1 MPPTPP
7 TPPMTPSTA
16 TTPLPQPPR
25 LPRMVELLVLALVA
39 GAGGTFGAGCRAG
52 AMFAARM
59 LGQPAW
65 VAYAA
70 VNVIGALLA
79 GLVVGW
85 FVLPEATNPLRAADR
100 PLRRREHLIV
110 TGILGGLT
118 TVSGFAWDASALVL
132 RAIEPAPA
140 ARAAELASETGAAG
154 SDRIASASDALP
166 QLALAMVANGAV
178 GLAAAWLGLAMA
190 LRFRRGGAV
199 AARAEA

>member
-1 MPPTPP
+1 M
-7 TPPMTPSTA
+7 
-16 TTPLPQPPR
+16 
-25 LPRMVELLVLALVA
+25 LVA
-39 GAGGTFGAGCRAG
+39 GAGGTFGAACRAG

-85 FVLPEATNPLRAADR
+85 LVLPEATNPLQAVDR

-110 TGILGGLT
+110 TGVLGGLT
-118 TVSGFAWDASALVL
+118 TVSGFAWDVSALVL

-140 ARAAELASETGAAG
+140 AAARAAELASESGAAG
-154 SDRIASASDALP
+154 AERFAGAADALP
-166 QLALAMVANGAV
+166 QLALAMAANGAV